1 MKQFEVTFEGELPG
15 TPQQV
20 WDAFTRH
27 TSGWLWNIAYEPRV
41 GGAETGLTSAGGAV
55 TAWDPPRHF
64 ATRAERPDGWCN
76 ELDYRLDG
84 THLRYRHRS
93 NAGED
98 EYDLQLD
105 ACRRHT
111 AFYYHSLGEY
121 LRHFA
126 DRDAAYF
133 AVDGPEASAARGSFD
148 RLRAALG
155 AGDAG
160 VGDRV
165 RLAGAHP
172 IDGVVDYRTDEFLG
186 VRAENALYR
195 FYGRD
200 AFGWPVG
207 VAHHVFQGDPQEQAW
222 RVWLDEVF
230 DGRRAA

>member
-15 TPQQV
+15 TPAQV

-64 ATRAERPDGWCN
+64 ATRAERPDGWSN
-76 ELDYRLDG
+76 ELDYRLEG

-93 NAGED
+93 SAAED

-126 DRDAAYF
+126 DRDAAYV
-133 AVDGPEASAARGSFD
+133 AVDGPEGSAASGSFD
-148 RLRAALG
+148 RLCAALG
-155 AGDAG
+155 AGDAAP
-160 VGDRV
+160 GDRL
-165 RLAGAHP
+165 RLTGP
-172 IDGVVDYRTDEFLG
+172 QRIDGVVDYRTPEFLG
-186 VRAENALYR
+186 VRTDDALYR

-200 AFGWPVG
+200 VWGWPVG
-207 VAHHVFQGDPQEQAW
+207 IAHHVFDGEPREDAW
-222 RVWLDEVF
+222 RVWLDAV
-230 DGRRAA
+230 